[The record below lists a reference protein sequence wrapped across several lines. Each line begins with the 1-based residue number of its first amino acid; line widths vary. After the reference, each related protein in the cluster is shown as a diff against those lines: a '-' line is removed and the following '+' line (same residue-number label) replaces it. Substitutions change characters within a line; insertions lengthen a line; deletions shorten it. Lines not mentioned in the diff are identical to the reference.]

1 MYDGSRYLSER
12 YLRACRPGYDF
23 VEYRFAGRKF
33 GFGGSGSGIGKVW
46 VVGQVGLYYAYPFMR
61 MCIYISLLLSVAK
74 NSMHLT
80 SIITVEPAVQNIGR
94 DVGLENVS
102 GQHKIV
108 YTWCD
113 DRGVIGGQKEDS
125 KRK

>member
-1 MYDGSRYLSER
+1 M
-12 YLRACRPGYDF
+12 
-23 VEYRFAGRKF
+23 
-33 GFGGSGSGIGKVW
+33 
-46 VVGQVGLYYAYPFMR
+46 VGQVGLYYAYPFMR

-74 NSMHLT
+74 NFMHLT
-80 SIITVEPAVQNIGR
+80 SIITVEPAVQNTGR